1 MAELSGL
8 FNRGK
13 RKLQLFGRI
22 KRLNKLIAAH
32 TVPEDKK
39 KPIIFFNASARL
51 EGLNLNAAFGI
62 DRINELN
69 RIRSGDV
76 RYDMQHTKNQ

>member
-22 KRLNKLIAAH
+22 KRLKKLIAAY

-39 KPIIFFNASARL
+39 KSILFFITSARL
-51 EGLNLNAAFGI
+51 GVYISTLP
-62 DRINELN
+62 
-69 RIRSGDV
+69 SV
-76 RYDMQHTKNQ
+76 